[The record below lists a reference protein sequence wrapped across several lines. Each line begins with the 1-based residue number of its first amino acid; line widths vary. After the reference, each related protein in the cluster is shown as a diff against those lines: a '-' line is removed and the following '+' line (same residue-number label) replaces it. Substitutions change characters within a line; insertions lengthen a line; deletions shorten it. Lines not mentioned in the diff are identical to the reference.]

1 VLKGLNGII
10 EIEDKQLDAIDII
23 NKESKDADVKF
34 YLLSQRSPLNQDDI
48 RKIARSLGLHTNGL
62 TLEQIKTATYNFVKG
77 NNKYADFDNIINK
90 LNSKED
96 IIKSEVVELMENGS
110 IELEND
116 QYKIKETKEV
126 LFDVYN
132 EDKEDSLT
140 ALAKHLEEDKD
151 KLDKVT
157 KLVRRGRKAKE

>member
-1 VLKGLNGII
+1 
-10 EIEDKQLDAIDII
+10 
-23 NKESKDADVKF
+23 
-34 YLLSQRSPLNQDDI
+34 
-48 RKIARSLGLHTNGL
+48 
-62 TLEQIKTATYNFVKG
+62 
-77 NNKYADFDNIINK
+77 
-90 LNSKED
+90 
-96 IIKSEVVELMENGS
+96 MENGS